1 MGIECTLVALSEE
14 DVKRASIR
22 DAEQLRLGKAWDA
35 LEQLLALEAPE
46 LADAIH
52 GQKGRKWGP
61 PSAFGQGRLLA
72 PAQVQSLAI
81 GLRAIDLEGVIAH
94 YSKLDAESVHGRF
107 GPKPGAP
114 TEYDDVLAEFE
125 DVEEREEKEFLLE
138 KLEELVAFY
147 RGAAL
152 REDSVFVNVT

>member
-14 DVKRASIR
+14 DVKRASFK
-22 DAEQLRLGKAWDA
+22 DTEQLRLGKTWDA
-35 LEQLLALEAPE
+35 LERLLALEAPE
-46 LADAIH
+46 LAQATH

-61 PSAFGQGRLLA
+61 SSAFGQGRLLA

-81 GLRAIDLEGVIAH
+81 GLRAIDLEDVIAH
-94 YSKLDAESVHGRF
+94 YGKLDAESVHGRF

-125 DVEEREEKEFLLE
+125 DVEEREERAFLLS
-138 KLEELVAFY
+138 KLQELVDFY
-147 RGAAL
+147 RQAAL
-152 REDSVFVNVT
+152 REESVFIHVT